1 MSLGGVSEN
10 DRECW
15 WTARMHFVY
24 VCVFWISMLCA
35 FACTTHVHV
44 HLYMYHPCVSSMLG
58 WFAFV
63 NLCVHACMYAYV
75 SVCVRVADYWAG
87 MPCGFMLFHT
97 KQWNR
102 YLFVTDKTG
111 WPEIGMHIITRAH
124 TLGSVGAALCAY
136 ARTALTGV
144 CFVHAICA
152 CAWAVHSFK
161 DTMHSPSYSFHF
173 PRDKVPISPLPAVRE
188 RKMGGVE
195 WAGGKERDSSEKK
208 TQMLSAHRESPGS
221 LSCVSQCNTTLPDKP
236 VRLLWF
242 CRDGLQ
248 CDTVLCRHFWRDTK
262 LTPSA
267 FPINI

>member
-124 TLGSVGAALCAY
+124 TLGSIGAALCAY

-188 RKMGGVE
+188 RKMGG
-195 WAGGKERDSSEKK
+195 GGSEQEEKSGIVVK
-208 TQMLSAHRESPGS
+208 RKPRCYQPTESHQGHCHVSVSVTQLSLISPSDCCDFAAMGYS
-221 LSCVSQCNTTLPDKP
+221 VIPFCVGTSDETQN
-236 VRLLWF
+236 
-242 CRDGLQ
+242 
-248 CDTVLCRHFWRDTK
+248 
-262 LTPSA
+262 
-267 FPINI
+267 